1 MSKKKKGGAAR
12 AFGALLLT
20 LIVLCAG
27 VAAGGYFY
35 ALNLYT
41 SAGPVTDDGK
51 PRLVTVEPG
60 SGPQAIAA
68 KLAEAGVVAD
78 PLQFQ
83 LAVRATQTGPRLK
96 AGEYEIESGASLKAV
111 IDQLV
116 AGRSILHPVTIPEG
130 LTSAVIVKMIAAAPV
145 LTGPS
150 PDSLPAEG
158 VLLPDTYMVQ
168 RGETRQQ
175 MIARMIEAQRK
186 LMEELW
192 PTRQAGLP
200 FETQEQAL
208 ILASIVEKEAS
219 EASERPMVASVFVN
233 RLRKGMRLE
242 TDPTIIYGVCLQRP
256 DSCVDGKLVNET
268 GERRPIRR
276 SEIALDTGYNTYVIS
291 GLPPTPISN
300 PGRASIEAVLNP
312 PVSDAL
318 FFVADGT
325 GGHAFAATY
334 TEHLQNV
341 NRWREIERE
350 RLAAQSGE
358 AAPAADAA
366 EPEERP

>member
-1 MSKKKKGGAAR
+1 MSKKKKSGAAR
-12 AFGALLLT
+12 ILGALLLT
-20 LIVLCAG
+20 LVVL
-27 VAAGGYFY
+27 VAAVAGGGYFY
-35 ALNLYT
+35 ARQVYT
-41 SAGPVTDDGK
+41 QAGPVTEDGAA
-51 PRLVTVEPG
+51 RLVTIEPG
-60 SGPQAIAA
+60 SGTQAIAA
-68 KLAEAGVVAD
+68 KLAEAGAIAD
-78 PLQFQ
+78 PMHFQ
-83 LAVRATQTGPRLK
+83 LAVRVTDTGPRLK
-96 AGEYEIESGASLKAV
+96 AGEYEIASGASLEA
-111 IDQLV
+111 IIEQLV
-116 AGRSILHPVTIPEG
+116 AGRSLLHPVTIPEG
-130 LTSAVIVKMIAAAPV
+130 LTSAVIVKMVEAAPV

-150 PDSLPAEG
+150 PDSIPAEG

-192 PTRQAGLP
+192 PARQAGLP
-200 FETQEQAL
+200 FETQEEAL

-219 EASERPMVASVFVN
+219 VASERPMVAAVFVN

-242 TDPTIIYGVCLQRP
+242 TDPTIIYGVCLKRP
-256 DSCVDGKLVNET
+256 DSCVDGKLVNEQ
-268 GERRPIRR
+268 GQRRPIRR
-276 SEIALDTGYNTYVIS
+276 SEIALDTGYNTYIIP

-341 NRWREIERE
+341 NKWRAIEDE
-350 RLAAQSGE
+350 RLAAEEASRAGGPGQSGK
-358 AAPAADAA
+358 
-366 EPEERP
+366 PED